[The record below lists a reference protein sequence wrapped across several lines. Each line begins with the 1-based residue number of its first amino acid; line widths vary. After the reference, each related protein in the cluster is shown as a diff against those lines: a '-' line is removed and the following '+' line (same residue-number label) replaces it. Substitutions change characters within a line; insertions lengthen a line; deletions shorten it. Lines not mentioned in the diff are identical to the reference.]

1 MLTSEHDHGCAAVPA
16 RGYWCGGART
26 SLVSLPVRLIIGIL
40 LFVLGLGLGFWSG
53 RQVVG
58 LGDGRQAVGLDEG
71 TWVRTAH
78 GWERPQTWNAEAAK
92 EPRLHPM
99 VVAAGQGLASLLALL
114 AWASPPVTSRQQLW
128 ELALRRA

>member
-1 MLTSEHDHGCAAVPA
+1 M
-16 RGYWCGGART
+16 
-26 SLVSLPVRLIIGIL
+26 RLIIGIL
-40 LFVLGLGLGFWSG
+40 LFGLGLGLGFWSG

-58 LGDGRQAVGLDEG
+58 LGEEQQVVDVDDGRQAVGLDEG

-92 EPRLHPM
+92 EPRLHPR